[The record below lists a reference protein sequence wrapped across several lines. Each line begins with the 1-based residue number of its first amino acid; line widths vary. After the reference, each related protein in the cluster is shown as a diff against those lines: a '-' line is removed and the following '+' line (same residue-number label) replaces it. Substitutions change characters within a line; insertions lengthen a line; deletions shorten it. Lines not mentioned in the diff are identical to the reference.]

1 VAFRGQASGSARS
14 TVTTPGAADPR
25 AVGCAL
31 VTGASRGIGDET
43 ARLRAQDGWTVGV
56 NYRCDA
62 DGACEIIRQIAA
74 EGGKAV
80 ALEGDVC
87 DPDSVENVFEQLEQT
102 GGGPVLVLVNNAG
115 MRDDML
121 AVSLEEDAWLK
132 VVDTNLSA
140 VYRTT
145 RRALMPMVRARWGR
159 IVNVASIVG
168 IRANPGQAN
177 YAASKAGLIGLT
189 KTVAAEVARRG
200 VTVNAV
206 APGFIRTAMTADVGD
221 DILRVIP
228 ARRAG
233 VPADVAACIRFLV
246 TPEAGYIT
254 GATIPIDGGL
264 SA

>member
-1 VAFRGQASGSARS
+1 MGADQPDLVAG
-14 TVTTPGAADPR
+14 
-25 AVGCAL
+25 GCAL
-31 VTGASRGIGDET
+31 VTGASRGIGAET
-43 ARLRAQDGWTVGV
+43 ARLLAQDGWTVGV
-56 NYRCDA
+56 NYRADA
-62 DGACEIIRQIAA
+62 DGAAEVVRQIT
-74 EGGKAV
+74 EQGGRAI
-80 ALEGDVC
+80 ALKGDVC
-87 DPDSVENVFEQLEQT
+87 DRQAIESVFEQLEQDV
-102 GGGPVLVLVNNAG
+102 GPVRVLINNAG
-115 MRDDML
+115 TRDDML

-132 VVDTNLSA
+132 VLETNLSA

-168 IRANPGQAN
+168 VRANPGQAN
-177 YAASKAGLIGLT
+177 YAASKAGLIGFT

-206 APGFIRTAMTADVGD
+206 APGFIRTELTADVKED
-221 DILRVIP
+221 FLRAIP

-233 VPADVAACIRFLV
+233 LPVDVAACIRFLV
-246 TPEAGYIT
+246 TPAAGYIT

>member
-1 VAFRGQASGSARS
+1 VAAEDRS
-14 TVTTPGAADPR
+14 QKAGAAD
-25 AVGCAL
+25 GCAL
-31 VTGASRGIGDET
+31 VTGASRGIGAET
-43 ARLRAQDGWTVGV
+43 ARLLARDGWTVGV
-56 NYRCDA
+56 NYRTDA
-62 DGACEIIRQIAA
+62 EGANAVVHQITE
-74 EGGKAV
+74 EGGKAL

-87 DPDSVENVFEQLEQT
+87 DGRAIESVFDLLEQSV
-102 GGGPVLVLVNNAG
+102 GPVRVLVNNAG
-115 MRDDML
+115 TREDML

-132 VVDTNLSA
+132 VIETNLSA

-168 IRANPGQAN
+168 MRANAGQSN
-177 YAASKAGLIGLT
+177 YAASKAGLIGFT
-189 KTVAAEVARRG
+189 KTVATEVARRG

-206 APGFIRTAMTADVGD
+206 APGFIRTGMTADVGD
-221 DILRVIP
+221 ELLRSIP

-233 VPADVAACIRFLV
+233 VPGDVAACVRFLV
-246 TPEAGYIT
+246 TPAAGYIT